1 MFLYYST
8 LSDSRFKTLQQNLK
22 EVFRKQLQDTLNTL
36 LQAELTSIL
45 GYDPYDRQGFNS
57 GNSRNGQYFRQI
69 DSEYGKLSICVPRDR
84 KGEFKANLIPP
95 YSRRVDALET
105 TIIQLYEKGITTR
118 EIADLIEKM
127 YGTHYSPTTI
137 SNITAIVEDQVTAYH
152 QRRFS
157 STDYVC
163 LFLDATYVP
172 LRRDTVQKESVYV
185 ALGIKADGHK
195 KILDYCIA
203 PTENSEVWSELLTG
217 LVSRGIKH
225 VQLVI
230 ADGLVGLDSALN
242 HNYPQA
248 KFQRCLIHMSRN
260 IMQKV
265 RVNDRAEVVN
275 EFKELHRAKTRDEA
289 QLILN
294 RFIDHWESKYPRMV
308 RNLASTS
315 NLLTFLEFP
324 PSIRRTIYST
334 NIIESFNKKLKRK
347 TKVKEQFPNES
358 ALDRFLATII
368 LEYNEKYFGK
378 AHNGFKQCQDTL
390 ESMF

>member
-1 MFLYYST
+1 
-8 LSDSRFKTLQQNLK
+8 
-22 EVFRKQLQDTLNTL
+22 
-36 LQAELTSIL
+36 
-45 GYDPYDRQGFNS
+45 
-57 GNSRNGQYFRQI
+57 
-69 DSEYGKLSICVPRDR
+69 
-84 KGEFKANLIPP
+84 
-95 YSRRVDALET
+95 
-105 TIIQLYEKGITTR
+105 
-118 EIADLIEKM
+118 
-127 YGTHYSPTTI
+127 
-137 SNITAIVEDQVTAYH
+137 
-152 QRRFS
+152 
-157 STDYVC
+157 
-163 LFLDATYVP
+163 
-172 LRRDTVQKESVYV
+172 
-185 ALGIKADGHK
+185 
-195 KILDYCIA
+195 
-203 PTENSEVWSELLTG
+203 
-217 LVSRGIKH
+217 
-225 VQLVI
+225 
-230 ADGLVGLDSALN
+230 
-242 HNYPQA
+242 
-248 KFQRCLIHMSRN
+248 
-260 IMQKV
+260 MQTV

-368 LEYNEKYFGK
+368 LEYNEKCFGR

>member
-1 MFLYYST
+1 MNQFNKELANVL
-8 LSDSRFKTLQQNLK
+8 LSHGDLK

-36 LQAELTSIL
+36 LQAELTSVL

-95 YSRRVDALET
+95 HSRRVDALET

-185 ALGIKADGHK
+185 ALGIKVDGHK
-195 KILDYCIA
+195 EILDYCIA

-368 LEYNEKYFGK
+368 LEYNEKYFGR

>member
-1 MFLYYST
+1 MNQFNKELANVL
-8 LSDSRFKTLQQNLK
+8 LSHGDLK

-36 LQAELTSIL
+36 LQAELTSVL

-163 LFLDATYVP
+163 LFLDATYGP

-195 KILDYCIA
+195 GILDYCIA

-334 NIIESFNKKLKRK
+334 NIIESFNKKLKHK

-368 LEYNEKYFGK
+368 LEYNEKYFGR

>member
-1 MFLYYST
+1 MNQFNKELANVL
-8 LSDSRFKTLQQNLK
+8 LSHGDLK

-36 LQAELTSIL
+36 LQAELTSVL

-84 KGEFKANLIPP
+84 KSEFKANLIPP

-172 LRRDTVQKESVYV
+172 LRRNTVQKESVYV
-185 ALGIKADGHK
+185 ALGIKSDGHK
-195 KILDYCIA
+195 EILDYCIA

-230 ADGLVGLDSALN
+230 ADGLVCLDSALN

-248 KFQRCLIHMSRN
+248 KFQRCLIHMSLN

-368 LEYNEKYFGK
+368 LEYNEKYFGR

>member
-1 MFLYYST
+1 MNQFNKELANVL
-8 LSDSRFKTLQQNLK
+8 LSNGDLK

-36 LQAELTSIL
+36 LQAELTSVL

-195 KILDYCIA
+195 EILDYCIA

-308 RNLASTS
+308 RNLTSTS

-368 LEYNEKYFGK
+368 LEYNEKCFGR

>member
-1 MFLYYST
+1 MNQFNKELANVL
-8 LSDSRFKTLQQNLK
+8 LSHGDLK

-36 LQAELTSIL
+36 LQAELTSVL

-95 YSRRVDALET
+95 HSRRVDALET

-195 KILDYCIA
+195 EILDYCIA

-248 KFQRCLIHMSRN
+248 KFQRCLIHM
-260 IMQKV
+260 
-265 RVNDRAEVVN
+265 
-275 EFKELHRAKTRDEA
+275 
-289 QLILN
+289 
-294 RFIDHWESKYPRMV
+294 
-308 RNLASTS
+308 
-315 NLLTFLEFP
+315 
-324 PSIRRTIYST
+324 
-334 NIIESFNKKLKRK
+334 
-347 TKVKEQFPNES
+347 
-358 ALDRFLATII
+358 
-368 LEYNEKYFGK
+368 
-378 AHNGFKQCQDTL
+378 
-390 ESMF
+390 

>member
-1 MFLYYST
+1 M
-8 LSDSRFKTLQQNLK
+8 QQNLK